1 MVPERRFVRVACYGF
16 IGFAVLF
23 ILFVALYAR
32 VFGPAGLDT
41 AQKEFVVTPKESAAD
56 IALRLKELGLIK
68 NEWAF
73 RLAYLKEAGLLDAR
87 PGGYELSSSMDA
99 WTIAATLGS
108 SPYLAWVVIPP
119 GLRKEQIADLLA
131 ADLSWTAAEKKEWLT
146 VDTDPSS
153 AYEEGVYY
161 PDTYLIPSDMTPAQ
175 VADTLRNRF
184 LDAFAPYA
192 AEAAKKGIAWTD
204 VVIMASLI
212 EREAAG
218 PDMKLIAG
226 ILWNRLDKGMLL
238 QVDATLQYAKGDE
251 ENGWWPTV
259 TGDDKYIDSPFN
271 TYKHTGLPPH
281 PIANPPLV
289 AIDAVLNPESTSCIY
304 YLHDPHGQIH
314 CSVSYA
320 GQLANVNKYL
330 K

>member
-1 MVPERRFVRVACYGF
+1 MVLERRFRVACYGF
-16 IGFAVLF
+16 GVLAVLF

-32 VFGPAGLDT
+32 AFGPAGLDT
-41 AQKEFVVTPKESAAD
+41 VQKEFVVTPKESAGD
-56 IALRLKELGLIK
+56 IASRLKQLGFIRS
-68 NEWAF
+68 EWAF
-73 RLAYLKEAGLLDAR
+73 RLAYLREAGIRDSR

-131 ADLSWTAAEKKEWLT
+131 TDLSWTAAEKKEWLDI
-146 VDTDPSS
+146 DTDTAP

-161 PDTYLIPSDMTPAQ
+161 PDTYLIPSDETPAQ

-192 AEAAKKGIAWTD
+192 AQAAKKGIPWTD
-204 VVIMASLI
+204 VVTMASLI

-226 ILWNRLDKGMLL
+226 ILWNRLDKNMLL

-251 ENGWWPTV
+251 ANWWPV
-259 TGDDKYIDSPFN
+259 VKGDDKYIDSPFN
-271 TYKHTGLPPH
+271 TYKHAGLPPH

-289 AIDAVLNPESTSCIY
+289 AIDAVLNPEATSCIY